1 MEQLDRIEMAIIE
14 VKKDV
19 RRLYDP
25 EHGVVFKSQC
35 QSYKLEEKLDTATL
49 WKIIPLASAIGGL
62 IVALFKWAI
71 DK

>member
-1 MEQLDRIEMAIIE
+1 MEQLDRIEHAIE
-14 VKKDV
+14 AVKQDV

-35 QSYKLEEKLDTATL
+35 HSHKLEEKLDTATL
-49 WKIIPLASAIGGL
+49 WKIVPLASVIGGA
-62 IVALFKWAI
+62 IAGLFKWAV